1 MAFNL
6 PSISGSLKEVRYGVV
21 QYIHTACFVTP
32 TQYARC
38 HALCGL
44 SSVNVLAPYGL
55 FPLFCRISL
64 ILFPRKFN
72 NLVDLCFIYNRLPA
86 LGCFLFLSFLARNFE
101 TLGWAVGNF
110 ASRGS
115 FETFLLTGFS
125 CAAEDTG
132 DDLDTA
138 KTMGQLDVRV
148 GGGFGVRHTCHRLPE
163 LDT

>member
-1 MAFNL
+1 MPVAM
-6 PSISGSLKEVRYGVV
+6 
-21 QYIHTACFVTP
+21 
-32 TQYARC
+32 
-38 HALCGL
+38 LCGP
-44 SSVNVLAPYGL
+44 SSVDVLAPYGL
-55 FPLFCRISL
+55 FPLFRRISF
-64 ILFPRKFN
+64 ILFPRKLN
-72 NLVDLCFIYNRLPA
+72 NLVDLCFIHNRLPA

-125 CAAEDTG
+125 CAAKDTG

-138 KTMGQLDVRV
+138 KTMGQLDVKI
-148 GGGFGVRHTCHRLPE
+148 GGGFWVRNTCRRLPE